1 MARKSAGGPAIA
13 LIVSGVL
20 GSLYALVYLAWTA
33 IPLLW
38 GVFAIFANISENG
51 LSGETVSVVLLFA
64 SMPALQGLLFLV
76 TVITGFITLFA
87 GVRFNQWRSPGLVW
101 LGIVCSLAT
110 PVLGA
115 FGNGASLLNCG
126 AAGAGLMGCLMG
138 NVGTIPVFIVG
149 LIASIWGAVV
159 MSSEASENFE

>member
-20 GSLYALVYLAWTA
+20 GSLYALVYLVWTLL
-33 IPLLW
+33 PLLW
-38 GVFAIFANISENG
+38 GLLVVVANVAEDGLTGDTMSQLLVF
-51 LSGETVSVVLLFA
+51 V
-64 SMPALQGLLFLV
+64 SMPALQSLLFLV

-87 GVRFNQWRSPGLVW
+87 GIRFNQWRSPGLVW
-101 LGIVCSLAT
+101 LGIVCSVAT

-126 AAGAGLMGCLMG
+126 TVGAGIMGCLMG
-138 NVGTIPVFIVG
+138 NAGTIPVFIVG